1 MVAKESYVLNRSF
14 ELPTGSDNTYIDKIK
29 DSTIEREI
37 IVLFHSELISLNIC
51 QRILTSSLH

>member
-14 ELPTGSDNTYIDKIK
+14 ELPTGSDNTYIDKSK

-51 QRILTSSLH
+51 QRIPTSKLH